1 MTSPYLF
8 AELAV
13 GNERRPAVL
22 FLHGFLGCRED
33 WLSTIGAFAGDYFC
47 VAPDL
52 PGHGDT
58 RVYGPDS
65 LYDMEHTGAAIIEH
79 LARKSLER
87 VHLVGYSMGG
97 RLALYLAVNY
107 PQWCGRVVIE
117 AGSPGL
123 DGKKE
128 RAERRIAD
136 NDRADRL
143 EREGLDAFIEA
154 WYQQAL
160 FAGLATQ
167 QDEFSQMIIRRRRSD
182 PAGLARSLRQMGSG
196 VQPSLWAHLPQIEL
210 PVLFVAGADDEKFA
224 TLARRQADLCPLG
237 EHRIIAA
244 SGHVP
249 HVEQPTKF
257 ATIVREFIGRK

>member
-8 AELAV
+8 AELTV
-13 GNERRPAVL
+13 GSERRPAIL

-33 WLSTIGAFAGDYFC
+33 WLGTIGAFGNDYFC
-47 VAPDL
+47 MALDL

-65 LYDMEHTGAAIIEH
+65 LFDMEHTAAAIIEH

-107 PQWCGRVVIE
+107 PQWCGQVVIE
-117 AGSPGL
+117 SGSPGL
-123 DGKKE
+123 DDRNE
-128 RAERRIAD
+128 RAERRAAD

-154 WYQQAL
+154 WYKQPL
-160 FAGLATQ
+160 FAGLTAQ
-167 QDEFSQMIIRRRRSD
+167 EDEFRQMISRRRRGD
-182 PAGLARSLRQMGSG
+182 PAGLARSLRRMGSG
-196 VQPSLWAHLPQIEL
+196 VQPSLWAQLPQVEL
-210 PVLFVAGADDEKFA
+210 PVLFIAGANDEKFT
-224 TLARRQADLCPLG
+224 TLARRQADLCPTG

-249 HVEQPTKF
+249 HVEQPAKF
-257 ATIVREFIGRK
+257 TTAVREFIGRK